1 MTALLQPLE
10 KVVPNRIPHWNRFI
24 GSPFMAGYFRR
35 PFLLVQLFSRS
46 YEKLIQNVTI
56 YAVNIYILYIVYHI
70 GTALLG
76 SPFMAG
82 YFRLPNF
89 VSIYCIQK

>member
-1 MTALLQPLE
+1 LFQTVYHIGTALL
-10 KVVPNRIPHWNRFI
+10 
-24 GSPFMAGYFRR
+24 GSPFMAGYFGR

-70 GTALLG
+70 GTALLV
-76 SPFMAG
+76 
-82 YFRLPNF
+82 RLLWPAIFDFPTLLVYIVFKNDT
-89 VSIYCIQK
+89 IYADKK